1 FGTVLPEPLDGLG
14 ERVSRI
20 RLSHSKRLTQSRVGT
35 EVGALNLEGMVR
47 LVPGHDDGLP
57 LPVQQPADLF
67 RETGVCPAIG
77 INDTDWP
84 KPLRRAL
91 GRGHHRRAD
100 TI

>member
-1 FGTVLPEPLDGLG
+1 
-14 ERVSRI
+14 
-20 RLSHSKRLTQSRVGT
+20 
-35 EVGALNLEGMVR
+35 MVR

-77 INDTDWP
+77 INDIDWP

-100 TI
+100 TIDRGAREKLRAAVRKLEAPDARMDTRHQSPLTACSAAIEDHP